1 MYYPYSSSDVNYPTY
16 YSSYWGGYVPYGNG
30 YSKRDATDMYYPYSS
45 SDVNYPTYYS
55 SYWGGY
61 VPYGNGYSK
70 RDATD
75 ITTPIALQM
84 STTQPTTVLTGV
96 DMSPMEMD
104 TQNKK
109 TNI

>member
-1 MYYPYSSSDVNYPTY
+1 MIYIGLFTLLALASIEATDMYYPYSSSDVNYPTY

-70 RDATD
+70 
-75 ITTPIALQM
+75 
-84 STTQPTTVLTGV
+84 
-96 DMSPMEMD
+96 
-104 TQNKK
+104 
-109 TNI
+109 